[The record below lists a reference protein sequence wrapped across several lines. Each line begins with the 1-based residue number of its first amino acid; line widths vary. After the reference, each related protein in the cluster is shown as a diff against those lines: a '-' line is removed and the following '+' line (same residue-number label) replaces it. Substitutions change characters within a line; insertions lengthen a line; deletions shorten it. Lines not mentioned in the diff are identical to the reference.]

1 MQGRACLLKGPH
13 SRITATRVSLAASLS
28 TTALTK
34 CWINSAIF
42 QLVWDDTH
50 TVVPIVTEATSE
62 GLILACSNIEVK
74 ASLIPELGFVVVGAL
89 CLLYKSA
96 HGVVYQPFVV
106 TTYHATMPLLVSDA
120 FVGSKM
126 TPSVLVL
133 GVGRL
138 AKIRGYHAARRTR
151 QRQHQFSV
159 LCASSIISL
168 DVAEY

>member
-1 MQGRACLLKGPH
+1 M
-13 SRITATRVSLAASLS
+13 
-28 TTALTK
+28 
-34 CWINSAIF
+34 
-42 QLVWDDTH
+42 WDDTH

-96 HGVVYQPFVV
+96 SVVVYTAFIV
-106 TTYHATMPLLVSDA
+106 TTYHATTPLPGSDA

-138 AKIRGYHAARRTR
+138 AKIR
-151 QRQHQFSV
+151 V
-159 LCASSIISL
+159 IMLL
-168 DVAEY
+168 DVPANVNANPEYSVHLL